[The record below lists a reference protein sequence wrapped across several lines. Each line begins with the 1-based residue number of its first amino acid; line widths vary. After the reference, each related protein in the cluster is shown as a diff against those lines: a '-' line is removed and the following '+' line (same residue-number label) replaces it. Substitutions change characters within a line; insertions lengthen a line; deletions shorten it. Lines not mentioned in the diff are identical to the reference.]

1 MENIQKE
8 NIVSGLRRYCERYE
22 SQNRAAASL
31 KGVSAATVSQLL
43 NGNWELI
50 GDEMWRNVASQTGY
64 RERRWVAVETVNFR
78 TIGRILA
85 DAQDNSLV
93 LAITDEAGTG
103 KSFALNHYRDNNRN
117 VYLLCCN
124 DYWDRKLFITE
135 LLAAIGKDYTGQTVG
150 EMMRDVVGRL
160 KVIERPLIILDEAD
174 KLKDHVLQLFITLY
188 NNLEDECGMVLCS
201 TSHLERRL
209 VQGLKSKK
217 GYKEIWSRIG
227 KKCVALKGVTAADI
241 TLICERNGISE
252 KKTIDLVLGD
262 SECDLRRV
270 KRKVYA
276 IVKQRGESV
285 IRN

>member
-8 NIVSGLRRYCERYE
+8 NIVNSLRRYCERYE

-50 GDEMWRNVASQTGY
+50 ADEMWRNVASQTGY
-64 RERRWVAVETVNFR
+64 KDKKWVAVETVNFR
-78 TIGRILA
+78 TVSRILE
-85 DAQDNSLV
+85 DAQENSLV
-93 LAITDEAGTG
+93 MAITDDAGTG
-103 KSFALNHYRDNNRN
+103 KTFALNHYRENNRC

-124 DYWDRKLFITE
+124 DYWDRKLFISE
-135 LLAAIGKDYTGQTVG
+135 LLTSIGKDYTGQTVG
-150 EMMRDVVGRL
+150 EMMRDVVRCL
-160 KVIERPLIILDEAD
+160 KVCEKPLIILDEAD

-188 NNLEDECGMVLCS
+188 NNLEDECGIVLCS

-209 VQGLKSKK
+209 IQGLKSRR

-241 TLICERNGISE
+241 TQICEKNGITD
-252 KKTIDLVLGD
+252 KKTIDTVLSD
-262 SECDLRRV
+262 SESDLRRV
-270 KRKVYA
+270 KRKIYA
-276 IVKQRGESV
+276 ITKKQ
-285 IRN
+285 IKTT